1 MVGDK
6 MKTKSIRAG
15 IEDVE
20 KLQEVQRE
28 LAFKLNRDVTIRE
41 IINVLM
47 INIESSKSK
56 ILKN

>member
-28 LAFKLNRDVTIRE
+28 LAFKLNRDVTISE